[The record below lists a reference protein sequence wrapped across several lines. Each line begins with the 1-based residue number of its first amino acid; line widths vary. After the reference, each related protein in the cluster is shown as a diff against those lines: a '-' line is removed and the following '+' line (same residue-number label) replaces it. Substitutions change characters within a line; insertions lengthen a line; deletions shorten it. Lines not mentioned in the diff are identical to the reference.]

1 MHGTF
6 REENHIEG
14 MKNLFMVDNKNIECV
29 PVLDASNIIQ
39 DNHRPQVPANRSLAD
54 YELVST
60 SGCSGYIVAHA
71 VNLDKHLTGRG
82 NDFLRGTVR
91 IFHPEFGVSTLH
103 TSLST
108 VTWPQ
113 SKQHNVHWIT
123 YRQVYPHLAQSPCK
137 PTIPS
142 TVSGLVSS
150 LAIYESTQSPTKR
163 GL

>member
-1 MHGTF
+1 
-6 REENHIEG
+6 
-14 MKNLFMVDNKNIECV
+14 MVDNKNIECV

-82 NDFLRGTVR
+82 NDFLRGTAR

-163 GL
+163 GI

>member
-1 MHGTF
+1 
-6 REENHIEG
+6 
-14 MKNLFMVDNKNIECV
+14 MVDNKNIECV

-113 SKQHNVHWIT
+113 IWQSMDQPK
-123 YRQVYPHLAQSPCK
+123 AQPNEEFK
-137 PTIPS
+137 VWLRLD
-142 TVSGLVSS
+142 VSLGS
-150 LAIYESTQSPTKR
+150 
-163 GL
+163 